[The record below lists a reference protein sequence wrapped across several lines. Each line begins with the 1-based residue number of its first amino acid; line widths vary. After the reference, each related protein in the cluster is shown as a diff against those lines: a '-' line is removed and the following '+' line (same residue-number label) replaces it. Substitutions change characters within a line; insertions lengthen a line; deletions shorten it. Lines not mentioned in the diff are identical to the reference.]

1 MIGLLMATAVTP
13 GAFQGSVEGW
23 APIIKMFSALLIV
36 LGVMGLLTY
45 LIKRY
50 YPGMRNARGARP
62 VIHVLGTV
70 YLGSKRSIA
79 LIGVG
84 NKQLVVGMTPS
95 SMTLLA
101 SLKEDEVSSPL
112 EWAGNKEKQPLSFSK
127 IYQFLKKAERV
138 S

>member
-1 MIGLLMATAVTP
+1 MIGLLMATAMTHD
-13 GAFQGSVEGW
+13 AFQGSVEGW

-36 LGVMGLLTY
+36 LGIMGLLTF
-45 LIKRY
+45 LIKKY
-50 YPGMRNARGARP
+50 YPGIRNSRGTKP

-84 NKQLVVGMTPS
+84 NKHLVVGMTPS

-101 SLKEDEVSSPL
+101 SLEDDGGLLPNDWPAQKEGQS
-112 EWAGNKEKQPLSFSK
+112 LSFSK
-127 IYQFLKKAERV
+127 IYQFLKRSERA